1 MYNII
6 VERGKTFNNSRRK
19 GMIKDMGMTDKQF
32 NLFLRFLQRAL
43 LEAKKE
49 NNLEEKNQ
57 KIDEILEDMQKA
69 IDD

>member
-1 MYNII
+1 MKG
-6 VERGKTFNNSRRK
+6 VRLLTNSRRK

-57 KIDEILEDMQKA
+57 KIDEILEDIQKS
-69 IDD
+69 IED

>member
-1 MYNII
+1 
-6 VERGKTFNNSRRK
+6 
-19 GMIKDMGMTDKQF
+19 MIKDMGMTDKQF

-57 KIDEILEDMQKA
+57 KIDEILEDIQKSLEE
-69 IDD
+69 